1 MTGTLTT
8 KTIGSRKWY
17 KVGLDV
23 TMWDYMAKSVT
34 TLLCGSINSHLG
46 TERYYIIVGMENIID
61 LSTCSLDELLTIKQN
76 AIEADNIVLYRKC
89 NDAINALY
97 SKWEEK
103 LGV

>member
-1 MTGTLTT
+1 
-8 KTIGSRKWY
+8 
-17 KVGLDV
+17 
-23 TMWDYMAKSVT
+23 MAKSVIST
-34 TLLCGSINSHLG
+34 PLWEYKQPFRHRALLF
-46 TERYYIIVGMENIID
+46 IVGMENIID